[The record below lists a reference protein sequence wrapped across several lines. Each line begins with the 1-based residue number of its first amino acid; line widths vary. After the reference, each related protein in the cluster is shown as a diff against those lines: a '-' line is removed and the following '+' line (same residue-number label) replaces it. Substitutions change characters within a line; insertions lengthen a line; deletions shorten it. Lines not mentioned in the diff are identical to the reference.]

1 MKGLKLIHILVVYLK
16 KLRSSL
22 LNIDCIDKVKQTNS
36 QNTSSMW
43 VMCNMLEEN
52 MDHFI
57 SCLAYGK
64 SRNEINWKDIFE
76 KDSEKQNSMALEI
89 SRRD

>member
-1 MKGLKLIHILVVYLK
+1 
-16 KLRSSL
+16 
-22 LNIDCIDKVKQTNS
+22 
-36 QNTSSMW
+36 MW

-64 SRNEINWKDIFE
+64 SRYEINWKDIFE
-76 KDSEKQNSMALEI
+76 KYSEKQNSIALKI
-89 SRRD
+89 YRRDYIRKSKLDKAGLPSQNLAPMLHLSVEQK